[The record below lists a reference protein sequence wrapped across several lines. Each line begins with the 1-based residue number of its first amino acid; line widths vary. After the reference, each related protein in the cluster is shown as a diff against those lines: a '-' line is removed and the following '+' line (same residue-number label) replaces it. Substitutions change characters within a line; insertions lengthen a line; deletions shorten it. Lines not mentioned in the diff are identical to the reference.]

1 MKNIFYKFLSVF
13 IISAGLSFAFSSNT
27 AAQQNGNNT
36 NENRDIFSQQDMSLS
51 VYPVPAKTSVYVRL
65 SQGLKSQV
73 DKMEMVNVIGRKVM
87 EQTIADKNTT
97 EIVFNNLNSLPKGLY
112 MVIARDKYGK
122 ILQSAKLVINGD

>member
-1 MKNIFYKFLSVF
+1 MKNIFYKFASVI
-13 IISAGLSFAFSSNT
+13 IISTGLFFAVSSN
-27 AAQQNGNNT
+27 AVAQQSNSNT
-36 NENRDIFSQQDMSLS
+36 NENRELFSQQDLSLS

-65 SQGLKSQV
+65 SPGLKSQV
-73 DKMEMVNVIGRKVM
+73 DRMEMVNVIGRKVM

-122 ILQSAKLVINGD
+122 ILQSAKMVINGD

>member
-1 MKNIFYKFLSVF
+1 MKNIFYKFAAIVT
-13 IISAGLSFAFSSNT
+13 ISASLFFAAGSNA
-27 AAQQNGNNT
+27 AAQQNNNT
-36 NENRDIFSQQDMSLS
+36 NENREIFSQQDLSLS

-73 DKMEMVNVIGRKVM
+73 DRMEMVNVIGRKVM

-122 ILQSAKLVINGD
+122 ILQSAKMVINGD